1 MIFIEFFTVIKDK
14 SKAGKSIKRFEASE
28 EDGEEIFGD
37 RFTIREIKSKIL

>member
-28 EDGEEIFGD
+28 DGEEIFGD